1 MDVLKNSLL
10 ARYRQRQLA
19 HFYLLQAS
27 DETQLKSWARD
38 FIISVLSDE
47 GQARTDSERRL
58 DQGHPDILWLTPQEN
73 AYKVQNGD
81 FDPLFQAMA
90 HRPLEIPWRFIVV
103 EKPET
108 IGDVYANKLLKTLE
122 EPAEACTIIFLHRAT
137 HSLMQTIESRAIKL
151 RLPPTEKAQLPRPKE
166 NQALGD
172 FIAEW
177 SLSFTELYETALE
190 LPNAG
195 AQLISELAALSRSRP
210 DVEENLVLAITTW
223 AHHNISNA
231 QTLAKV
237 LNASKHSL
245 LSRTVNNGPA
255 ERFMTLISSVD
266 N

>member
-10 ARYRQRQLA
+10 ARYRKRQLA
-19 HFYLLQAS
+19 HFYLLQSS
-27 DETQLKSWARD
+27 DETQLKNWARD
-38 FIISVLSDE
+38 FIVSVLSDE

-73 AYKVQNGD
+73 AYKIQNGD

-90 HRPLEIPWRFIVV
+90 HKPLEIPWRFIVV

-151 RLPPTEKAQLPRPKE
+151 RLPSSDKTTLPQPK
-166 NQALGD
+166 NDQPLGD
-172 FIAEW
+172 FIKDW
-177 SLSFTELYETALE
+177 GQSFSELYESALE
-190 LPNAG
+190 LPSTG
-195 AQLISELAALSRSRP
+195 APLITELAALSRSRP
-210 DVEENLVLAITTW
+210 DIEENLVLAITTW
-223 AHHNISNA
+223 AHHNITNA
-231 QTLAKV
+231 QTLEKV